1 MRKEGGLLANKLKL
15 YVVELFNNIFND
27 EKTNSPGDA
36 STPKRTPEMDS
47 EPSFRSKK
55 CTELKKIC

>member
-15 YVVELFNNIFND
+15 YVVELFNNKFND

-36 STPKRTPEMDS
+36 STTKRTPEMDS
-47 EPSFRSKK
+47 EPSFWSKK